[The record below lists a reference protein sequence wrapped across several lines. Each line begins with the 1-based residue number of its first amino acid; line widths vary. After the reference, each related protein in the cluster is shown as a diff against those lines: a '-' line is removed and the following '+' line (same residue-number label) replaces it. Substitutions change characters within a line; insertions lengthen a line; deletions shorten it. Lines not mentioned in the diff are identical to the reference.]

1 LNPLPFGDRAVMFI
15 DYKKWKCK
23 IKRKYLNQNK
33 KESERPYNLT
43 AG

>member
-1 LNPLPFGDRAVMFI
+1 LVKGLYKNLRDREIESIAI
-15 DYKKWKCK
+15 KCK